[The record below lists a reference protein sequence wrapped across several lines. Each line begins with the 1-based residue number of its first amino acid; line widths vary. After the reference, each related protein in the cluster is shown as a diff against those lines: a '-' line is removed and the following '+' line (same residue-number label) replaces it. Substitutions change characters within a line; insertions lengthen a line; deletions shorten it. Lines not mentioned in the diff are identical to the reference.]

1 MTNKEITA
9 ESLTPDNRFVS
20 ELVIQ
25 GDMER
30 ITQLYGH
37 PYTIKGTVVHGQA
50 LGRTLGYPT
59 INLGGEADLYV
70 SPKPGIYFGT
80 SVILEGDR
88 ETEQYNAI
96 ISAGNRPTV
105 GGESYFIEAFL
116 LDYSGDLYGR
126 KVLLEFLKYVREEIT
141 FENLDQLMKQMKL
154 DENHAKWKTGF
165 HSRNRLDYIILF
177 NLSSQGISRVG
188 K

>member
-1 MTNKEITA
+1 MMMTNKEITIKKP
-9 ESLTPDNRFVS
+9 LTPENRS
-20 ELVIQ
+20 LGELVIQ

-30 ITQLYGH
+30 IIQLYGH

-80 SVILEGDR
+80 SVIFEGDR

-96 ISAGNRPTV
+96 ISAGYRPTV

-126 KVLLEFLKYVREEIT
+126 NVSLQFLKYVREEIT
-141 FENLDQLMKQMKL
+141 FANLDELIIQMKL
-154 DENHAKWKTGF
+154 DEQHA
-165 HSRNRLDYIILF
+165 RDYF
-177 NLSSQGISRVG
+177 SHKNLLNKQ
-188 K
+188 

>member
-1 MTNKEITA
+1 MTYKDITA
-9 ESLTPDNRFVS
+9 ESLSPDNRSVG

-88 ETEQYNAI
+88 ENEQYNAI
-96 ISAGNRPTV
+96 ISAGYRPTV

-126 KVLLEFLKYVREEIT
+126 NVSLQFLKYVREEIT
-141 FENLDQLMKQMKL
+141 FASLDELIIQMKL
-154 DENHAKWKTGF
+154 DEQRARDYFSH
-165 HSRNRLDYIILF
+165 RNPL
-177 NLSSQGISRVG
+177 NKQ
-188 K
+188 